1 MPRIDV
7 VNTCR
12 VENSFRCQQVQG
24 MFDLRLES
32 AARVSIHAEL
42 PELEEPWQIG
52 VIVGPSGSGKT
63 TLAKAAYGPMPR
75 FDWRPDRAMIDDFED
90 ADIRSIAQTLVS
102 VGLSSPPAWL
112 RPFHV
117 LSNGEQF
124 RANMAR
130 LLMAGL
136 PVAVVDE
143 FTSVVD
149 RQVARV
155 CSAAL
160 AKAIRRRPGVRMVA
174 VSCHYDILPWLSPD
188 WILDVSTGQLERFA
202 PADAVPSVDSCT
214 GHDASTRQTRGRLC
228 RPELR
233 FEVRQCHASLWA
245 MFSRH
250 HYLSHS
256 LPAGCRCW
264 AAVHEGQPIG
274 FAAVAGCIGFAGYLR
289 FSRVVVLPDYQ
300 GIGIGSRFRDAVA
313 QIEIARCRRLSLVT
327 SHPGMIRS
335 LEGSLLWRRV
345 AVAYSTGTAG
355 IKSGGH
361 LRRTVSFVYLGKR
374 KADHAANQ
382 TTGGLA
388 GRSDRQCPCLCTG
401 QGGGNQQ

>member
-1 MPRIDV
+1 MPRVDV
-7 VNTCR
+7 VNDCTI
-12 VENSFRCQQVQG
+12 EDTFRSRQVQG
-24 MFDLRLES
+24 MFDLP
-32 AARVSIHAEL
+32 AAKATRVAVGADVPSL
-42 PELEEPWQIG
+42 QDDWQIG

-63 TLAKAAYGPMPR
+63 TLARAAYGTMPH
-75 FDWRPDRAMIDDFED
+75 FTWPEKRAMIDGFEEP
-90 ADIRSIAQTLVS
+90 DIRAVTQTLVS

-124 RANMAR
+124 RAQMAR
-130 LLMAGL
+130 LLLANL

-149 RQVARV
+149 RQVAQV

-160 AKAIRRRPGVRMVA
+160 AKAIRRKTGIRLVA
-174 VSCHYDILPWLSPD
+174 VSCHYDILPWLDPD
-188 WILDVSTGQLERFA
+188 WILDMSTGGLERFGQANGA
-202 PADAVPSVDSCT
+202 PAVDTCT

-233 FEVRQCHASLWA
+233 FEVRQCGVSLWA

-264 AAVHEGQPIG
+264 TLLHDGHPVG

-289 FSRVVVLPDYQ
+289 FSRIVVLPDYQ
-300 GIGIGSRFRDAVA
+300 GISIGSRFRDVVA
-313 QIEIARCRRLSLVT
+313 GIEVRRCRRLSLVT

-335 LEGSLLWRRV
+335 LENSALWRRV
-345 AVAYSTGTAG
+345 AVAYSTGAAG
-355 IKSGGH
+355 LKTSGH
-361 LRRTVSFVYLGKR
+361 LRRTVSFVYTGKA
-374 KADHAANQ
+374 KVNDAADK
-382 TTGGLA
+382 TS
-388 GRSDRQCPCLCTG
+388 R
-401 QGGGNQQ
+401 